1 MLKKAINCKRAV
13 LAVLLLTTFPFCPGN
28 FGQSQERKA
37 PQKSRPK
44 EAAKKEAADEKG
56 KKDEERIK
64 QAQSIIEG
72 ILFGTNSILNPVVR
86 IRIRMLVADA
96 YWDFQQEKAREIL
109 SEEFP
114 KIALIAAP
122 QNESDF
128 GKLWSIKASGKPP
141 MYKGRP
147 IEQVKAQLRREML
160 AIISAR
166 DSALARAL
174 VAAEKTKEKE
184 SDQHTE
190 EIDEVLS
197 TANSLAE
204 TDPEAAARIIKES
217 LKTGVS
223 EGLVFLL
230 IRLRDTSP
238 AEASAIFNQVFSA
251 VRTTGD
257 LWEFQRLLPY
267 ILPTELERLVGGKHY
282 LTDSQRMK
290 DANRMI
296 EYAAELLYRRIQT
309 DVPGNMAPELVRRE
323 YYIWRNLLGLFNDLK
338 PESVWLVNMRLRQ
351 LTPLLPQSAQGP
363 PQGPWSEERLN
374 QLIAAANASSGDK
387 RDEYLDGAAFQAW
400 RFGQGD
406 LDQAISLAE
415 KIGNAEQRRLTMGT
429 LYFQAGLKYLRSEGP
444 DYALGLA
451 RKIDLPG
458 NRVRLYLAII
468 GALSSVKASERTEV
482 LREELLNWLRSCDKS
497 SDTAWAVLEYL
508 EGSVNDNA
516 ERNFAAFDI
525 LVRALNSPTLDL
537 DNKLRNRI
545 YWYPDF
551 HDFRKSLAPLAKAD
565 FDRGLEVIQ
574 MVSNKE
580 VAMQIQAAFCADYLR
595 IQSKSKKS
603 STKSVAK
610 SER

>member
-1 MLKKAINCKRAV
+1 MLNKPIDGKR
-13 LAVLLLTTFPFCPGN
+13 VLLALVLLTVSPFCPAN
-28 FGQSQERKA
+28 FGQTQEQKA
-37 PQKSRPK
+37 PQKSRLK

-56 KKDEERIK
+56 KRDQERIK
-64 QAQSIIEG
+64 QAQSIIQET
-72 ILFGTNSILNPVVR
+72 LYGTNSILNPIVR

-114 KIALIAAP
+114 RIALIAAP
-122 QNESDF
+122 QSESDF
-128 GKLWSIKASGKPP
+128 GTLWSIKDSRTPP
-141 MYKGRP
+141 MYKRRP
-147 IEQVKAQLRREML
+147 IEEVKAQLRREML

-166 DSALARAL
+166 DTALARAL

-184 SDQHTE
+184 SDRHAE

-204 TDPEAAARIIKES
+204 TDPESAARIIKES
-217 LKTGVS
+217 LKSGVS
-223 EGLVFLL
+223 AGFVFLL

-238 AEASAIFNQVFSA
+238 DEASAIFNQVFSA
-251 VRTTGD
+251 ARGTGD

-290 DANRMI
+290 DANAMI

-309 DVPGNMAPELVRRE
+309 EAPSNLAPEVVRRE
-323 YYIWRNLLGLFNDLK
+323 YYLWRNLLGLFNDLK
-338 PESVWLVNMRLRQ
+338 PESVWLVNVRLRQ
-351 LTPLLPQSAQGP
+351 LTPLLPQSVQGP

-374 QLIAAANASSGDK
+374 QLIAAANASVGDK
-387 RDEYLDGAAFQAW
+387 RDEYFDNAAFQAW

-406 LDQAISLAE
+406 LEQAISLAE
-415 KIGNAEQRRLTMGT
+415 KIGSADQKRSTVGT

-451 RKIDLPG
+451 RKIDAPG
-458 NRVRLYLAII
+458 YRVRLYLAII
-468 GALSSVKASERTEV
+468 GTLSSVKASERIEV
-482 LREELLNWLRSCDKS
+482 LREELLNWLRSSNKN
-497 SDTAWAVLEYL
+497 SDTAWAVLDYL
-508 EGSVNDNA
+508 DGSANDNA

-525 LVRALNSPTLDL
+525 LIRVLNSPTLDL
-537 DNKLRNRI
+537 DNKLKNRI
-545 YWYPDF
+545 YWHADF
-551 HDFRKSLAPLAKAD
+551 HDFRKSLTPLAKAD
-565 FDRGLEVIQ
+565 FDRGLDVTQ

-580 VAMQIQAAFCADYLR
+580 VAMQMQAAFCADYLR

-603 STKSVAK
+603 ATKSVAK